1 MLKKSEFHLKQ
12 FVLYFIFILFSLS
25 IIYPLFWILSNSLKT
40 NKEFYNNTFSLP
52 GHPEIGNYLQAWKEG
67 ISLYYL
73 NSIIVTVITVIL
85 ILLVSTLAAYAVTR
99 FPFKYK
105 KILLGILLGGMF
117 VSPQTAVLPLYHLLR
132 DLRIYDTYVAMI
144 IPILAFRISF
154 SIFLLFPAFHSFPKE
169 LEEAAV
175 LDGCRSFEIY
185 RKIML
190 PVCRPAVTVC
200 LLLNLIYTW
209 NEFTFSLNFISTE
222 KYYTIPIGLMS
233 FSQALYTDWVVLL
246 SGIVLA
252 IVPVLVLFIAFQKY
266 FVAGLTMGSVKE

>member
-1 MLKKSEFHLKQ
+1 MCNKLEFRVKQ
-12 FVLYFIFILFSLS
+12 FVIYFIFIFFSLL

-52 GHPEIGNYLQAWKEG
+52 NHLEIGNYLQAWKEG

-73 NSIIVTVITVIL
+73 NSIIVTAITVAL
-85 ILLVSTLAAYAVTR
+85 ILVVSTLAAYAITR
-99 FPFKYK
+99 FRFKHHK
-105 KILLGILLGGMF
+105 LLLALLLGGMF
-117 VSPQTAVLPLYHLLR
+117 VSPQTAVLPLYNLLR
-132 DLRIYDTYVAMI
+132 YLRIYDSYAAMI

-154 SIFLLFPAFHSFPKE
+154 SIFLLFPAFQSFPKE

-175 LDGCRSFEIY
+175 LDGCTSFEIY
-185 RKIML
+185 RKMIL
-190 PVCRPAVTVC
+190 PVCKPAVTVC

-209 NEFTFSLNFISTE
+209 NEFTFSINFISSE
-222 KYYTIPIGLMS
+222 KYYTIPIGLMA

-252 IVPVLVLFIAFQKY
+252 IMPVLVIFIIFQKY
-266 FVAGLTMGSVKE
+266 FVAGLTVGSVKE

>member
-132 DLRIYDTYVAMI
+132 DLGIYDTYVAMI

-175 LDGCRSFEIY
+175 LDGCSSFEIY

-252 IVPVLVLFIAFQKY
+252 IVPVLVLFLAFQKY
-266 FVAGLTMGSVKE
+266 FVAGLTVGSVKE

>member
-85 ILLVSTLAAYAVTR
+85 ILLVSSLAAYAVTR

-266 FVAGLTMGSVKE
+266 FVAGLTVGSVKE

>member
-85 ILLVSTLAAYAVTR
+85 ILVVSTLAAYAVTR
-99 FPFKYK
+99 FHFKYK

-132 DLRIYDTYVAMI
+132 DLRIYDTYGAMI

-154 SIFLLFPAFHSFPKE
+154 SIFLLFPAFLSFPKE
-169 LEEAAV
+169 LAEAAV
-175 LDGCRSFEIY
+175 LDGCRSFGIY

-209 NEFTFSLNFISTE
+209 NEFTFSLTFISTE

-266 FVAGLTMGSVKE
+266 FVAGLTVGSVKE

>member
-85 ILLVSTLAAYAVTR
+85 ILVVSTLAAYAVTR
-99 FPFKYK
+99 FHFKYK

-132 DLRIYDTYVAMI
+132 DLRIYDTYGAMI

-154 SIFLLFPAFHSFPKE
+154 SIFLLFPAFLSFPKE

-175 LDGCRSFEIY
+175 LDGCSSFGIY

-190 PVCRPAVTVC
+190 PVCRPAVTEC
-200 LLLNLIYTW
+200 LFLNVKYTW

-266 FVAGLTMGSVKE
+266 FVAGLTVGSVKE

>member
-73 NSIIVTVITVIL
+73 NSIIVTVIMVIL
-85 ILLVSTLAAYAVTR
+85 ILVVSTLAAYAVTR
-99 FPFKYK
+99 FHFKYK

-132 DLRIYDTYVAMI
+132 DLRIYDTYGAMI

-154 SIFLLFPAFHSFPKE
+154 SIFLLFPAFLSFPKE

-175 LDGCRSFEIY
+175 LDGCSSFGIY

-266 FVAGLTMGSVKE
+266 FVAGLTVGSVKE

>member
-169 LEEAAV
+169 LEEEAV

-266 FVAGLTMGSVKE
+266 FVAGLTVGSVKE

>member
-1 MLKKSEFHLKQ
+1 M
-12 FVLYFIFILFSLS
+12 
-25 IIYPLFWILSNSLKT
+25 KT

-175 LDGCRSFEIY
+175 LDGCSSFEIY

>member
-132 DLRIYDTYVAMI
+132 DLRIYETYVAMI

-175 LDGCRSFEIY
+175 LDGCSSFEIY

-266 FVAGLTMGSVKE
+266 FVAGLTVGSVKE

>member
-132 DLRIYDTYVAMI
+132 DLRIYDTYGAMI

-175 LDGCRSFEIY
+175 LDGCSSFEIY

-266 FVAGLTMGSVKE
+266 FVAGLTVGSVKE

>member
-132 DLRIYDTYVAMI
+132 DLRIYDTDVAMI

-209 NEFTFSLNFISTE
+209 NEFTISLNFISTE

-266 FVAGLTMGSVKE
+266 FVAGLTVGSVKE

>member
-175 LDGCRSFEIY
+175 LDGCSSFEIY

-266 FVAGLTMGSVKE
+266 FVAGLTVGSVKE

>member
-85 ILLVSTLAAYAVTR
+85 ILVVSTLAAYAVTR
-99 FPFKYK
+99 FHFKYK

-132 DLRIYDTYVAMI
+132 DLRIYDTYGAMI

-154 SIFLLFPAFHSFPKE
+154 SIFLMFPAFLSFPKE

-175 LDGCRSFEIY
+175 LDGCSSFGIY

-266 FVAGLTMGSVKE
+266 FVAGLTVGSVKE

>member
-85 ILLVSTLAAYAVTR
+85 ILVVSTLAAYAVTR
-99 FPFKYK
+99 FHFKYK

-132 DLRIYDTYVAMI
+132 DLRIYDTYGAMI

-154 SIFLLFPAFHSFPKE
+154 SIFLLFPAFLSFPKE

-175 LDGCRSFEIY
+175 LDGCSSFGIY

-209 NEFTFSLNFISTE
+209 TEFTFSLNFISTE

-266 FVAGLTMGSVKE
+266 FVAGLTVGSVKE

>member
-1 MLKKSEFHLKQ
+1 M
-12 FVLYFIFILFSLS
+12 
-25 IIYPLFWILSNSLKT
+25 
-40 NKEFYNNTFSLP
+40 SLP

-85 ILLVSTLAAYAVTR
+85 ILVVSTLAAYAVTR
-99 FPFKYK
+99 FHFKYK

-132 DLRIYDTYVAMI
+132 DLRIYDTYGAMI

-154 SIFLLFPAFHSFPKE
+154 SIFLLFPAFLSFPKE

-175 LDGCRSFEIY
+175 LDGCSSFGIY

-266 FVAGLTMGSVKE
+266 FVAGLTVGSVKE

>member
-175 LDGCRSFEIY
+175 LDGCSSFEIY

-252 IVPVLVLFIAFQKY
+252 IVPVLVLFFAFQKY
-266 FVAGLTMGSVKE
+266 FVAGLTVGSVKE

>member
-132 DLRIYDTYVAMI
+132 DLRIYDTYGAMI

-154 SIFLLFPAFHSFPKE
+154 SIFLLFPAFLSFPKE

-175 LDGCRSFEIY
+175 LDGCSSFGIY

-266 FVAGLTMGSVKE
+266 FVAGLTVGSVKE

>member
-175 LDGCRSFEIY
+175 LDGCSSFEIY

>member
-266 FVAGLTMGSVKE
+266 FVAGLTVGSVKE

>member
-233 FSQALYTDWVVLL
+233 FSQALYTDWVALL

-266 FVAGLTMGSVKE
+266 FVAGLTVGSVKE

>member
-85 ILLVSTLAAYAVTR
+85 ILVVSTLAAYAVTR
-99 FPFKYK
+99 YHFKYK

-132 DLRIYDTYVAMI
+132 DLRIYDTYGAMI

-154 SIFLLFPAFHSFPKE
+154 SIFLLFPAFLSFPKE

-175 LDGCRSFEIY
+175 LDGCSSFGIY

-266 FVAGLTMGSVKE
+266 FVAGLTVGSVKE

>member
-52 GHPEIGNYLQAWKEG
+52 GHPEMGNYLQAWKEG

-266 FVAGLTMGSVKE
+266 FVAGLTVGSVKE

>member
-85 ILLVSTLAAYAVTR
+85 ILLVSTLAAYVVTR

-132 DLRIYDTYVAMI
+132 DLRIYDTYGAMI

-154 SIFLLFPAFHSFPKE
+154 SIFLLFPAFLSFPKE

-175 LDGCRSFEIY
+175 LDGCSSFGIY

>member
-132 DLRIYDTYVAMI
+132 DLGIYDTYVAMI

-175 LDGCRSFEIY
+175 LDGCSSFEIY

-266 FVAGLTMGSVKE
+266 FVAGLTVGSVKE

>member
-85 ILLVSTLAAYAVTR
+85 ILVVSTLAAYAVTR
-99 FPFKYK
+99 FHFKYK

-132 DLRIYDTYVAMI
+132 DLRIYDTYGAMI

-175 LDGCRSFEIY
+175 LDGCSSFEIY

-266 FVAGLTMGSVKE
+266 FVAGLTVGSVKE